1 VLGLASPLVGS
12 EAWRADQARPSGVP
26 LSSGGRDPRR
36 LFSPTERAAIAA
48 RQHHLCGVCERD
60 LPEVFHVHHVVP
72 WISGGPT
79 RIDNGMA
86 VCPDCHHKAPILAL
100 PGFAPRE
107 WQDEGAPR
115 ILPILRHRGFATLAA
130 APGAGKTLF
139 AGWTFL
145 QLADTADVGRVV
157 WFVPNR
163 NLRRQVKEE
172 LTAIGV
178 YLDTDSVS
186 ERRDRDGVILT
197 YHVLSDPGKLQ
208 QIIRDAE
215 ETPTLFVLDEVH
227 HLAIDKEGKTGMWA
241 WGISRVVGTRDE
253 PLHAV
258 LNMSGTPFR
267 SDESERINTIRY
279 MRTPDGRIDVDPDF
293 TVDAGRLIRE
303 GHLRHIKVLAY
314 DAEMRVQAVDLRK
327 EATPGGPIR
336 AVDLDGDRKLQSS
349 VGAAMIRDPMF
360 IDGVIRE
367 KAARL
372 GHASA
377 ALGMA
382 PVKGLFVVD
391 NKDHADQVFT
401 RAADILGVRHVFL
414 AHADVANADDEIER
428 FRTSQDQGILVAVRK
443 ITEGFDCP
451 DVCVL
456 TYLGLWRAPLFISQ
470 MAARAMRVTQ
480 RERELT
486 APIPATIIIP
496 NIKELKTAFA
506 DILVGSLRVLEVP
519 PEPCARCGQE
529 LYLCTCQPLPRLRPD
544 KICGQCKFPWRHCVC
559 PCTNCGLAPSAGCAC
574 RPKWA
579 SMCGRCSQKP
589 CVCISESGV
598 LPDIELLT
606 GPELSHINVD
616 GYDVDLGLAAAVR
629 DQAKADGLDE
639 VHAEQFA
646 FSLQKMM
653 EQDPMTFFAVLHRGE
668 ESDSG

>member
-1 VLGLASPLVGS
+1 
-12 EAWRADQARPSGVP
+12 

-36 LFSPTERAAIAA
+36 LFTPAERATVAA
-48 RQHHLCGVCERD
+48 RQHHICGVCECD
-60 LPEVFHVHHVVP
+60 LPDVFHVHHVIP

-79 RIDNGMA
+79 HIDNGMA
-86 VCPDCHHKAPILAL
+86 VCPDCHHKAPILTL
-100 PGFAPRE
+100 PGFVPRE
-107 WQDEGAPR
+107 WQGEGVPR
-115 ILPILRHRGFATLAA
+115 ILAILRRSGFATLAA

-139 AGWTFL
+139 AGSVFL
-145 QLADTADVGRVV
+145 QLASTGDVGRVV

-163 NLRRQVKEE
+163 NLRRQVRKE
-172 LTAIGV
+172 LAAIGV
-178 YLDTDSVS
+178 HLDADTVTQ
-186 ERRDRDGVILT
+186 RRDRDGVILT
-197 YHVLSDPGKLQ
+197 YHVLSDPAKLQ
-208 QIIRDAE
+208 QIVRDAA

-227 HLAIDKEGKTGMWA
+227 HLAIDKEGKAGMWA
-241 WGISRVVGTRDE
+241 WGISRIVGTRDR

-267 SDESERINTIRY
+267 SDESERIQTIRY
-279 MRTPDGRIDVDPDF
+279 MQTADGRIDVDPDF

-314 DAEMRVQAVDLRK
+314 DAEMQVQAVDLRK

-336 AVDLDGDRKLQSS
+336 AVDLDGDRQLQSS
-349 VGAAMIRDPMF
+349 VGAAMIRDPKF
-360 IDGVIRE
+360 IDGVIEE

-377 ALGMA
+377 ALGGA
-382 PVKGLFVVD
+382 PVKGLLVVD
-391 NKDHADQVFT
+391 NKDHADLAYT
-401 RAADILGVRHVFL
+401 RAAEILGVRHVFL
-414 AHADVANADDEIER
+414 AHADVPRADDEIER
-428 FRTSQDQGILVAVRK
+428 FRTSEDQGILVAVRK

-480 RERELT
+480 RERELG
-486 APIPATIIIP
+486 APIPATVIIP
-496 NIKELKTAFA
+496 NIKELKAAFA

-519 PEPCARCGQE
+519 PEPCARCGGE

-544 KICGQCKFPWRHCVC
+544 KICSQCKLPWRYCVC
-559 PCTNCGLAPSAGCAC
+559 PCNNCRLTPATGCAC

-579 SMCGRCSQKP
+579 SMCGRCNRKP
-589 CVCISESGV
+589 CVCISEPGV

-616 GYDVDLGLAAAVR
+616 GHDVDLGLAAAVR

-646 FSLQKMM
+646 SSLQKKM
-653 EQDPMTFFAVLHRGE
+653 EQDPMTFFAFLRRDDEGR
-668 ESDSG
+668 DGT